1 MNSNIRIE
9 KLILNNFRNHKYLK
23 LDITKNIVLI
33 YGQNGS
39 GKTSVLES
47 ISLFDSSNGFR
58 ASNLGELVNDDHKG
72 PLEMFG
78 VNILIRDTN
87 NFIKAGIGLK
97 KIIDKYKKII
107 SIDEKKNNKEII
119 KKIPKIYSIVP
130 KMTFL
135 FQGNSEERRNFLDQ
149 MIFIIE
155 DNHKKNILNYNKY
168 KNERIKILKKWKINN
183 EDWLDAVEK
192 KMVSHGLIIC
202 DNRRNFLKKLNFI
215 LDDLDIEFSSFQVY
229 LNGELDELLLE
240 KPAIE
245 VEEIFLSTL
254 KRNRENDLITGRTH
268 YGINKTDMIVKEK
281 KSFKEAKT
289 FSTGQQ
295 KTILFSLIFSFIKYL
310 EMFPDKKAIFLLDD
324 VFSYLDKNFI
334 SLVIEKLN
342 ELNVQTWLTD
352 VKGDWV
358 FENKTYKA
366 IIDKINID
374 DKRFKLNQKKI

>member
-1 MNSNIRIE
+1 MNSNIRIK

-58 ASNLGELVNDDHKG
+58 ASALGDLVNNDHKG

-107 SIDEKKNNKEII
+107 SIDEKKNNKEIT

-135 FQGNSEERRNFLDQ
+135 FQGTSEERRNFLDQ

-155 DNHKKNILNYNKY
+155 DNHKKNVLNYNKY
-168 KNERIKILKKWKINN
+168 KNERIKILKKWKVNN
-183 EDWLDAVEK
+183 GEWLDAVEK

-202 DNRRNFLKKLNFI
+202 DNRRNFLKKLNLI
-215 LDDLDIEFSSFQVY
+215 LDDLNIESSSFEVY

-254 KRNRENDLITGRTH
+254 KRNRESDLITGRTS
-268 YGINKTDMIVKEK
+268 YGVNKTDMIVKEK

-374 DKRFKLNQKKI
+374 DKRFKLN

>member
-58 ASNLGELVNDDHKG
+58 ASTLGELVNDDHKG

-155 DNHKKNILNYNKY
+155 DNHKKNVLNYNKY

-183 EDWLDAVEK
+183 EEWLDAVEK

-215 LDDLDIEFSSFQVY
+215 LDDLDIEFSTFQVY

-268 YGINKTDMIVKEK
+268 YGVNKTDMIVKEK

-374 DKRFKLNQKKI
+374 DKRFKLN

>member
-58 ASNLGELVNDDHKG
+58 ASALGDLVNNDHKG

-155 DNHKKNILNYNKY
+155 DNHKKNVLNYNKY

-268 YGINKTDMIVKEK
+268 YGVNKTDMIVKEK

-374 DKRFKLNQKKI
+374 DKRFKLN

>member
-58 ASNLGELVNDDHKG
+58 ASALGDLVNNDHKG

>member
-1 MNSNIRIE
+1 MNSNIRIK

-47 ISLFDSSNGFR
+47 ISLFDSNNGFR
-58 ASNLGELVNDDHKG
+58 ASTLGELVNNDHKG

-155 DNHKKNILNYNKY
+155 DNHKKNVLNYNKY
-168 KNERIKILKKWKINN
+168 KNERIKILKKWKVNN
-183 EDWLDAVEK
+183 REWLDAVEK

-268 YGINKTDMIVKEK
+268 YSVNKTDMIVKEK

-310 EMFPDKKAIFLLDD
+310 EMFPDKKTIFLLDD

-374 DKRFKLNQKKI
+374 DKRFKLN

>member
-107 SIDEKKNNKEII
+107 SIDEKKNNKEIT

-135 FQGNSEERRNFLDQ
+135 FQGTSEERRNFLDQ

-155 DNHKKNILNYNKY
+155 DNHKKNVLNYNKY
-168 KNERIKILKKWKINN
+168 KNERIKILKKWKVNN
-183 EDWLDAVEK
+183 GEWLDAVEK

-202 DNRRNFLKKLNFI
+202 DNRRNFLKKLNLI
-215 LDDLDIEFSSFQVY
+215 LDDLDIESFSLQVY

-254 KRNRENDLITGRTH
+254 KRNRESDLITGRTS
-268 YGINKTDMIVKEK
+268 YGVNKTDMIVKEK

>member
-58 ASNLGELVNDDHKG
+58 ASNLGELVNDDYEG

-78 VNILIRDTN
+78 VNILIRDKN

-135 FQGNSEERRNFLDQ
+135 FQGTSEERRNFLDQ

-155 DNHKKNILNYNKY
+155 DNHKKNVLNYNKY
-168 KNERIKILKKWKINN
+168 KNERIKILKKWKVNN
-183 EDWLDAVEK
+183 GEWLDAVEK

-215 LDDLDIEFSSFQVY
+215 LDDLDIEFSSFHVY

-374 DKRFKLNQKKI
+374 DKRFKLN

>member
-1 MNSNIRIE
+1 MNSNIRIK

-58 ASNLGELVNDDHKG
+58 ASALGDLVNNDHKG

-107 SIDEKKNNKEII
+107 SIDEKKNNKEIT

-135 FQGNSEERRNFLDQ
+135 FQGTSEERRNFLDQ

-155 DNHKKNILNYNKY
+155 DNHKKNVLNYNKY

-183 EDWLDAVEK
+183 EEWLDAVEK

-268 YGINKTDMIVKEK
+268 YGVNKTDMIVKEK

-324 VFSYLDKNFI
+324 IFSYLDKNFI

>member
-155 DNHKKNILNYNKY
+155 DNHKKNVLNYNKY

-183 EDWLDAVEK
+183 EEWLDAVEK

-202 DNRRNFLKKLNFI
+202 DNRRNFLKKLNLI
-215 LDDLDIEFSSFQVY
+215 LDDLDIESFSFQVY

-254 KRNRENDLITGRTH
+254 KRNRENDLITGRTN
-268 YGINKTDMIVKEK
+268 YGVNKTDMIVKEK

-374 DKRFKLNQKKI
+374 DKRFKLN

>member
-1 MNSNIRIE
+1 MNSNIRIK

-58 ASNLGELVNDDHKG
+58 ASALGDLVNNDHKG

-135 FQGNSEERRNFLDQ
+135 FQGTSEERRNFLDQ

-155 DNHKKNILNYNKY
+155 DNHKKNVLNYNKY
-168 KNERIKILKKWKINN
+168 KNERIKILKKWKVNN
-183 EDWLDAVEK
+183 GEWLDAVEK

-202 DNRRNFLKKLNFI
+202 DNRRNFLKKLNLI
-215 LDDLDIEFSSFQVY
+215 LDDLDIESFSLQVY

-254 KRNRENDLITGRTH
+254 KRNRESDLITGRTS
-268 YGINKTDMIVKEK
+268 YGVNKTDMIVKEK

-374 DKRFKLNQKKI
+374 DKRFKLN

>member
-58 ASNLGELVNDDHKG
+58 ASNLGELVNDDYKG

-107 SIDEKKNNKEII
+107 SIDEKKNNKEIT

-202 DNRRNFLKKLNFI
+202 DNRRNFLKKLNLI
-215 LDDLDIEFSSFQVY
+215 LDDLDTEFSSFEVY
-229 LNGELDELLLE
+229 LNGQLDELLLE

-254 KRNRENDLITGRTH
+254 KRNREKDLITGRTH

-342 ELNVQTWLTD
+342 ELNVQTWLTN

-366 IIDKINID
+366 IIDMINID

>member
-168 KNERIKILKKWKINN
+168 KNERIKILKKWKVNN
-183 EDWLDAVEK
+183 REWLDAVEK

-215 LDDLDIEFSSFQVY
+215 LDGLDIEFSSFQVY

-254 KRNRENDLITGRTH
+254 KRNRENDLIAGRTH

-374 DKRFKLNQKKI
+374 DKRFKLN

>member
-155 DNHKKNILNYNKY
+155 DNHKKNVLNYNKY

-183 EDWLDAVEK
+183 EEWLDAVEK

-202 DNRRNFLKKLNFI
+202 DNRRNFLKKLNLI
-215 LDDLDIEFSSFQVY
+215 LDDLDIEFFSFQVY

-268 YGINKTDMIVKEK
+268 YGVNKTDMIVKEK

-295 KTILFSLIFSFIKYL
+295 KTILFLLIFSFIKYL

-374 DKRFKLNQKKI
+374 DKRFKLN

>member
-155 DNHKKNILNYNKY
+155 DNHKKNVLNYNKY

-183 EDWLDAVEK
+183 EEWLDAVEK

-202 DNRRNFLKKLNFI
+202 DNRRNFLKKLNLI

-268 YGINKTDMIVKEK
+268 YGVNKTDMIVKEK

-374 DKRFKLNQKKI
+374 DKRFKLN

>member
-58 ASNLGELVNDDHKG
+58 ASTLGELVNDDHKG

-78 VNILIRDTN
+78 VNILIRDKN

-268 YGINKTDMIVKEK
+268 YGVNKTDMIVKEK

-374 DKRFKLNQKKI
+374 DKRFKLN

>member
-58 ASNLGELVNDDHKG
+58 ASTLGELVNNDHKG

-155 DNHKKNILNYNKY
+155 DNHKKNVLNYNKY

-183 EDWLDAVEK
+183 EEWLDAVEK

-268 YGINKTDMIVKEK
+268 YGVNKTDMIVKEK

-374 DKRFKLNQKKI
+374 DKRFKLN

>member
-9 KLILNNFRNHKYLK
+9 KLTLNNFRNHKYLK

-58 ASNLGELVNDDHKG
+58 ASTLGELVNNDHKG

-97 KIIDKYKKII
+97 KIMDKYKKII

-119 KKIPKIYSIVP
+119 KKIKKIYSIVP

-135 FQGNSEERRNFLDQ
+135 FQGTSEERRNFLDQ
-149 MIFIIE
+149 MIFVIE
-155 DNHKKNILNYNKY
+155 CDHRKNILNYEKY
-168 KNERIKILKKWKINN
+168 KTERIRILKKWKVQNG
-183 EDWLDAVEK
+183 EWLDAVEK
-192 KMVSHGLIIC
+192 KMVSYGLIIC
-202 DNRRNFLKKLNFI
+202 DNRRNFLKQLNDNLEIVDKKFP
-215 LDDLDIEFSSFQVY
+215 SFKIH
-229 LNGELDELLLE
+229 LKGELDQLLLK
-240 KPAIE
+240 KPAVY
-245 VEEIFLSTL
+245 VEEIFASTL
-254 KRNRENDLITGRTH
+254 KKNREKDFLTGRTN
-268 YGINKTDMIVKEK
+268 YGANKTDINVVEK
-281 KSFKEAKT
+281 KSLKEAKT

-295 KTILFSLIFSFIKYL
+295 KTILFLMILSFIKYL
-310 EMFPDKKAIFLLDD
+310 EKAPYKKTIFLLDD
-324 VFSYLDKNFI
+324 IFSYLDNNFI
-334 SLVIEKLN
+334 NLVLEKLN
-342 ELNVQTWLTD
+342 ELKVQTWMTD
-352 VKGDWV
+352 VKGDWI
-358 FENKTYKA
+358 FEDKSYKA

-374 DKRFKLNQKKI
+374 DKRFKVN

>member
-58 ASNLGELVNDDHKG
+58 ASALGDLVNNDHKG

-155 DNHKKNILNYNKY
+155 DNHKKNVLNYNKY
-168 KNERIKILKKWKINN
+168 KNERIKILKKWKVNN
-183 EDWLDAVEK
+183 GEWLDAVEK

-202 DNRRNFLKKLNFI
+202 DNRRNFLKKLNLI
-215 LDDLDIEFSSFQVY
+215 LDDLDIESFSLQVY

-374 DKRFKLNQKKI
+374 DKRFKLN

>member
-58 ASNLGELVNDDHKG
+58 ASTLGELVNDDHKG

-97 KIIDKYKKII
+97 KIMDKYKKII

-135 FQGNSEERRNFLDQ
+135 FQGTSEERRNFLDQ

-155 DNHKKNILNYNKY
+155 DNHKKNVLNYNKY

-202 DNRRNFLKKLNFI
+202 DNRRNFLKKLNLI
-215 LDDLDIEFSSFQVY
+215 LDDLDIESSSFEVY

-374 DKRFKLNQKKI
+374 DKRFKLN

>member
-58 ASNLGELVNDDHKG
+58 ASNLGELVNDDYKG

-107 SIDEKKNNKEII
+107 SIDEKKNKEIT

-135 FQGNSEERRNFLDQ
+135 FQGTSEERRNFLDQ

-155 DNHKKNILNYNKY
+155 DNHKKNVLNYNKY
-168 KNERIKILKKWKINN
+168 KNERIKILKKWKTNN
-183 EDWLDAVEK
+183 EEWLDAVEK

-215 LDDLDIEFSSFQVY
+215 LDDLDIEFSSFQIY

-310 EMFPDKKAIFLLDD
+310 EMFPDKKAIFMLDD

-342 ELNVQTWLTD
+342 ELNVQTWLTN

-366 IIDKINID
+366 IIDMINID
-374 DKRFKLNQKKI
+374 DKRFKLN

>member
-58 ASNLGELVNDDHKG
+58 ASNLGDLVNNDYKG

-107 SIDEKKNNKEII
+107 SIDEKKNNKEIT

-135 FQGNSEERRNFLDQ
+135 FQGTSEERRNFLDQ

-155 DNHKKNILNYNKY
+155 DNHKKNVLNYNKY

-183 EDWLDAVEK
+183 EEWLDAVEK

-202 DNRRNFLKKLNFI
+202 DNRRNFLKKLNLI

-254 KRNRENDLITGRTH
+254 KRNRENDLITGRTS
-268 YGINKTDMIVKEK
+268 YGVNKTDMIVKEK

-374 DKRFKLNQKKI
+374 DKRFKLN

>member
-58 ASNLGELVNDDHKG
+58 ASTLGELVNNDHKG

-135 FQGNSEERRNFLDQ
+135 FQGTSEERRNFLDQ

-155 DNHKKNILNYNKY
+155 DNHKKNVLNYNKY

-183 EDWLDAVEK
+183 EEWLDAVEK

-374 DKRFKLNQKKI
+374 DKRFKLN

>member
-58 ASNLGELVNDDHKG
+58 ASNLGELVNNDHKG

-107 SIDEKKNNKEII
+107 SIDEKKNNKEIT

-135 FQGNSEERRNFLDQ
+135 FQGTSEERRNFLDQ

-155 DNHKKNILNYNKY
+155 DNHKKNVLNYNKY

-183 EDWLDAVEK
+183 EEWLDAVEK

-202 DNRRNFLKKLNFI
+202 DNRRNFLKKLNLI

-254 KRNRENDLITGRTH
+254 KRNRENDLITGRTS
-268 YGINKTDMIVKEK
+268 YGVNKTDMIVKEK

-295 KTILFSLIFSFIKYL
+295 KTILFLLIFSFIKYL

-374 DKRFKLNQKKI
+374 DKRFKLN

>member
-155 DNHKKNILNYNKY
+155 DNHKKNVLNYNKY

-183 EDWLDAVEK
+183 EEWLDAVEK

-374 DKRFKLNQKKI
+374 DKRFKLN

>member
-1 MNSNIRIE
+1 MNSNIRIK

-107 SIDEKKNNKEII
+107 SIDEKKNNKEIT

-135 FQGNSEERRNFLDQ
+135 FQGTSEERRNFLDQ

-155 DNHKKNILNYNKY
+155 DNHKKNVLNYNKY
-168 KNERIKILKKWKINN
+168 KNERIKILKKWKVNN
-183 EDWLDAVEK
+183 GEWLDAVEK

-254 KRNRENDLITGRTH
+254 KRNRENDLITGRTS
-268 YGINKTDMIVKEK
+268 YGVNKTDMIVKEK
-281 KSFKEAKT
+281 KSLKEAKT

-334 SLVIEKLN
+334 CLVIEKLN

-374 DKRFKLNQKKI
+374 DKRFKLN

>member
-58 ASNLGELVNDDHKG
+58 ASTLGELVNNDHKG

-135 FQGNSEERRNFLDQ
+135 FQGTSEERRNFLDQ

-155 DNHKKNILNYNKY
+155 DNHKKNVLNYNKY

-183 EDWLDAVEK
+183 EEWLDAVEK
-192 KMVSHGLIIC
+192 KW
-202 DNRRNFLKKLNFI
+202 FLM
-215 LDDLDIEFSSFQVY
+215 D
-229 LNGELDELLLE
+229 
-240 KPAIE
+240 
-245 VEEIFLSTL
+245 
-254 KRNRENDLITGRTH
+254 
-268 YGINKTDMIVKEK
+268 
-281 KSFKEAKT
+281 
-289 FSTGQQ
+289 
-295 KTILFSLIFSFIKYL
+295 
-310 EMFPDKKAIFLLDD
+310 
-324 VFSYLDKNFI
+324 
-334 SLVIEKLN
+334 
-342 ELNVQTWLTD
+342 
-352 VKGDWV
+352 
-358 FENKTYKA
+358 
-366 IIDKINID
+366 
-374 DKRFKLNQKKI
+374 

>member
-58 ASNLGELVNDDHKG
+58 ASNLGELVNDDYKG

-215 LDDLDIEFSSFQVY
+215 LDDLDIEFSTFQVY

-254 KRNRENDLITGRTH
+254 KRNRENDLITGRTS
-268 YGINKTDMIVKEK
+268 YGVNKTDMIVKEK
-281 KSFKEAKT
+281 KSLKEAKT

>member
-58 ASNLGELVNDDHKG
+58 ASTLGELVNDDHKG

-135 FQGNSEERRNFLDQ
+135 FQGTSEERRNFLDQ

-155 DNHKKNILNYNKY
+155 DNHKKNVLNYNKY

-183 EDWLDAVEK
+183 EEWLDAVEK

-268 YGINKTDMIVKEK
+268 YGVNKTDMIVKEK

-295 KTILFSLIFSFIKYL
+295 KTILFLLIFSFIKYL

-374 DKRFKLNQKKI
+374 DKRFKLN

>member
-1 MNSNIRIE
+1 MNSNIRIK

-58 ASNLGELVNDDHKG
+58 ASALGDLVNNDHKG

-135 FQGNSEERRNFLDQ
+135 FQGTSEERRNFLDQ

-155 DNHKKNILNYNKY
+155 DNHKKNVLNYNKY
-168 KNERIKILKKWKINN
+168 KNERIKILKKWKVNN
-183 EDWLDAVEK
+183 REWLDAVEK

-202 DNRRNFLKKLNFI
+202 DNRRNFLKKLNLI
-215 LDDLDIEFSSFQVY
+215 LDDLNIESSSFEVY

-254 KRNRENDLITGRTH
+254 KRNRENDLITGRTS
-268 YGINKTDMIVKEK
+268 YGVNKTDMIVKEK
-281 KSFKEAKT
+281 KSLKEAKT

-374 DKRFKLNQKKI
+374 DKRFKLN

>member
-58 ASNLGELVNDDHKG
+58 ASALGDLVNNDHKG

-107 SIDEKKNNKEII
+107 SIDEKKNNKEIT

-135 FQGNSEERRNFLDQ
+135 FQGTSEERRNFLDQ

-155 DNHKKNILNYNKY
+155 DNHKKNVLNYNKY
-168 KNERIKILKKWKINN
+168 KNERIKILKKWKVNN
-183 EDWLDAVEK
+183 GEWLDAVEK

-202 DNRRNFLKKLNFI
+202 DNRRNFLKKLNLI
-215 LDDLDIEFSSFQVY
+215 LDDLDIESFSLQVY

-254 KRNRENDLITGRTH
+254 KRNRESDLITGRTS
-268 YGINKTDMIVKEK
+268 YGVNKTDMIVKEK

-374 DKRFKLNQKKI
+374 DKRFKLN

>member
-1 MNSNIRIE
+1 MNSNIRIK

-58 ASNLGELVNDDHKG
+58 ASALGDLVNNDHKG

-107 SIDEKKNNKEII
+107 SIDEKKNNKEIT

-135 FQGNSEERRNFLDQ
+135 FQGTSEERRNFLDQ

-155 DNHKKNILNYNKY
+155 DNHKKNVLNYNKY
-168 KNERIKILKKWKINN
+168 KNERIKILKKWKVNN
-183 EDWLDAVEK
+183 GEWLDAVEK

-202 DNRRNFLKKLNFI
+202 DNRRNFLKKLNLI
-215 LDDLDIEFSSFQVY
+215 LDDLDIESFSLQVY

-254 KRNRENDLITGRTH
+254 KRNRESDLITGRTS
-268 YGINKTDMIVKEK
+268 YGVNKTDMIVKEK

-374 DKRFKLNQKKI
+374 DKRFKLN

>member
-155 DNHKKNILNYNKY
+155 DNHKKNVLNYNKY

-183 EDWLDAVEK
+183 EEWLDAVEK

-268 YGINKTDMIVKEK
+268 YGVNKTDMIVKEK

-295 KTILFSLIFSFIKYL
+295 KTILFLLIFSFIKYL

-374 DKRFKLNQKKI
+374 DKRFKLN

>member
-58 ASNLGELVNDDHKG
+58 ASTLGELVSDDHKG

-78 VNILIRDTN
+78 VNILIRDKN
-87 NFIKAGIGLK
+87 SFIKAGIGLK

-155 DNHKKNILNYNKY
+155 DNHKKNVLTYNKY

-183 EDWLDAVEK
+183 EEWLDAVEK

-268 YGINKTDMIVKEK
+268 YGVNKTDMIVKEK

>member
-58 ASNLGELVNDDHKG
+58 ASNLGELVNDDYKG